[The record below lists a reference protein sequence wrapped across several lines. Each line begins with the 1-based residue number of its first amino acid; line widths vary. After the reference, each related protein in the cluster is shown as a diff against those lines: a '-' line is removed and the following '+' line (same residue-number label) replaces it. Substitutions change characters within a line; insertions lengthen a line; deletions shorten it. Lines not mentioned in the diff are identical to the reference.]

1 LLLLAVV
8 VGQAQQ
14 MVQGRVV
21 VVLADFVQVL
31 RLLVVVEL

>member
-1 LLLLAVV
+1 LLSLVVV

-14 MVQGRVV
+14 MVQVKVV